1 MLRRLCNFNLQKH
14 SEMWKELIQNA
25 TARGA
30 VFPAGK
36 FSIWEKI
43 NILYCFGFLFFYKI
57 VKILFWNFFTQYF
70 LVLFFTPL
78 YSDPDPNEVSDHYF
92 VPLSPQFVWSSL
104 EVLVLVNLNFSI
116 FNSFLG
122 RNTPLVDVLAVDRS
136 PYGSSSSSSSK
147 MPARNWSSC

>member
-43 NILYCFGFLFFYKI
+43 NIPYCFVFLFYKI
-57 VKILFWNFFTQYF
+57 VEILFGNFFTKYF
-70 LVLFFTPL
+70 LVL
-78 YSDPDPNEVSDHYF
+78 
-92 VPLSPQFVWSSL
+92 
-104 EVLVLVNLNFSI
+104 I
-116 FNSFLG
+116 FYPIVF
-122 RNTPLVDVLAVDRS
+122 
-136 PYGSSSSSSSK
+136 GSGSK
-147 MPARNWSSC
+147 